1 MAKVISMRLNPMEE
15 ARVRT
20 AAAVHGLSTSAY
32 LKRVLLSLNS
42 EAHDQNA
49 TVLRRL
55 DEIGIA
61 IAKLGGT
68 TRSTP
73 ALVVLEDLDRGELV
87 RGLKDRGIPTS
98 TIRQVEAVLD
108 ELTKSR
114 AKLG

>member
-1 MAKVISMRLNPMEE
+1 MAKVISMRLSDTEE

-20 AAAVHGLSTSAY
+20 AAALSGLSTSAY
-32 LKRVLLSLNS
+32 LKRILLSLG
-42 EAHDQNA
+42 EDHDQNA

-55 DEIGIA
+55 DEIAIA
-61 IAKLGGT
+61 IAKLGGSS
-68 TRSTP
+68 RSAP
-73 ALVVLEDLDRGELV
+73 APVAPQNSDRTELV

-108 ELTKSR
+108 ELVKSR